1 MSDNEILTAILNK
14 LDNLDNGI
22 QELKQDV
29 TQLKQDV
36 TQLKQDVTQLKQDVA
51 QLKQDVAQLK
61 QDVAQLNHR
70 TTSIELTLETETNR
84 NIKIIAEGH
93 ADLSRKLDD
102 ALTVENEKE
111 LFLARL
117 NTLENDVRI
126 LKEKVG

>member
-1 MSDNEILTAILNK
+1 MSDNEILTSILNK
-14 LDNLDNGI
+14 LESLDNGM

-29 TQLKQDV
+29 AQLKQDV
-36 TQLKQDVTQLKQDVA
+36 ALLKQDVA

-70 TTSIELTLETETNR
+70 TSSIELTLEAETNR
-84 NIKIIAEGH
+84 NIKIIAKGH

-111 LFLARL
+111 LFLVRL

>member
-14 LDNLDNGI
+14 LDNLDTGI

-36 TQLKQDVTQLKQDVA
+36 TQLKQDVA
-51 QLKQDVAQLK
+51 HLKQDVAQLK

-111 LFLARL
+111 LFLIRL